1 MLTATLIA
9 ISFSIGFFIESII
22 GFGGGLIAY
31 SFLGFFI
38 DFKMMILAGL
48 YIGTLSS
55 AYIISTDYKSFDKK
69 TFKSAILLSLVG
81 TIIGVIFFTKFSSA
95 ILTKLFAFLLII
107 LSIKILFFD
116 KYIINIEL
124 YKGIIAYMSN
134 IGMTISLHA
143 LDPNINMNGHFND
156 LGPSKVISYFA
167 CVSDLI
173 HIGAD
178 KSGVV
183 DYITLK
189 IVLAALEIILFVIL
203 SIIAYCMLEVYVQMY
218 FLLYAG
224 FVLTGFA
231 GSSWTNAFW
240 QKYVHSVSYIAIKF
254 FVISILMGLM
264 LSTVEMWADQISQ
277 AAAQENNG
285 AGITAAIMNI
295 VCSAIILVFMIKEL
309 PNWAAKSLSAT
320 VKLRG

>member
-116 KYIINIEL
+116 KYIFPKFFKQKLILLGGISQGAFGVGGPFWVSALQKDFQNKSNLRTTMAAFFFGFNIIRFIEL
-124 YKGIIAYMSN
+124 YFEN
-134 IGMTISLHA
+134 Q
-143 LDPNINMNGHFND
+143 LD
-156 LGPSKVISYFA
+156 
-167 CVSDLI
+167 
-173 HIGAD
+173 
-178 KSGVV
+178 
-183 DYITLK
+183 
-189 IVLAALEIILFVIL
+189 LEF
-203 SIIAYCMLEVYVQMY
+203 
-218 FLLYAG
+218 FLDI
-224 FVLTGFA
+224 
-231 GSSWTNAFW
+231 SWTILP
-240 QKYVHSVSYIAIKF
+240 VLIAIKLGHK
-254 FVISILMGLM
+254 VHVRIN
-264 LSTVEMWADQISQ
+264 
-277 AAAQENNG
+277 ENYFKK
-285 AGITAAIMNI
+285 GIAIITFLAAIKFI
-295 VCSAIILVFMIKEL
+295 VM
-309 PNWAAKSLSAT
+309 
-320 VKLRG
+320 

>member
-1 MLTATLIA
+1 
-9 ISFSIGFFIESII
+9 
-22 GFGGGLIAY
+22 
-31 SFLGFFI
+31 
-38 DFKMMILAGL
+38 
-48 YIGTLSS
+48 
-55 AYIISTDYKSFDKK
+55 
-69 TFKSAILLSLVG
+69 
-81 TIIGVIFFTKFSSA
+81 
-95 ILTKLFAFLLII
+95 
-107 LSIKILFFD
+107 
-116 KYIINIEL
+116 
-124 YKGIIAYMSN
+124 MSN

-277 AAAQENNG
+277 VAAQENNG

-295 VCSAIILVFMIKEL
+295 LCSAIILVFMIKEL